1 MQQLVTANDI
11 VIYEKICAKI
21 QKLDKSIRFVGIV
34 TDMGKMIA
42 GGAKKGIKLLVDQ
55 KDQEMLFMEVALR
68 IRMRHEFNLK
78 LGPVNFTI
86 SNRKNV
92 VLMSIPLMNNKLLYL
107 SARKGFDLAK
117 TPIKIVRILRRA
129 KLFE

>member
-1 MQQLVTANDI
+1 MQELVTANDI

-21 QKLDKSIRFVGIV
+21 QKLDKRIRFVGIV
-34 TDMGKMIA
+34 TDKGRLIA
-42 GGAKKGIKLLVDQ
+42 GGAKKCVKLLVEQ
-55 KDQEMLFMEVALR
+55 KDQEMLFMEAALR
-68 IRMRHEFNLK
+68 IRMRHEFDLK

-86 SNRKNV
+86 SNRKKR
-92 VLMSIPLMNNKLLYL
+92 VLMSIPLVNNELLYL

-117 TPIKIVRILRRA
+117 TPIKIVRILKRA

>member
-1 MQQLVTANDI
+1 LQQLVTANDI

-21 QKLDKSIRFVGIV
+21 QKLDKRIRFV
-34 TDMGKMIA
+34 
-42 GGAKKGIKLLVDQ
+42 GGAKKGVKLLVDQ

-86 SNRKNV
+86 SNRKNI
-92 VLMSIPLMNNKLLYL
+92 VLMSIPLMNNELLYL

-117 TPIKIVRILRRA
+117 TPIKIVRILKRA